1 MILSGV
7 ARLGRDIELRH
18 TASGET
24 VGSLALAWNYGRK
37 GEDGNRP
44 TQWVDAS
51 LWGERAEKLK
61 GYLLKGQQIS
71 VVLEDPHVEIYEKK
85 DGTMGASLR
94 ARVGSIE
101 FCGSPR
107 NQGEGGDA
115 PSTDKYERGAPPS
128 IHQGSSFDDME
139 DIIPF

>member
-7 ARLGRDIELRH
+7 TRLGRDIDVRH
-18 TASGET
+18 IASGEI
-24 VGSLALAWNYGRK
+24 VGSLALAWNYGK
-37 GEDGNRP
+37 KNEDGNRP
-44 TQWVDAS
+44 TQWIEAS

-61 GYLLKGQQIS
+61 GFLLKGQQIS

-101 FCGSPR
+101 FCGSGR
-107 NQGEGGDA
+107 QRGEGD
-115 PSTDKYERGAPPS
+115 
-128 IHQGSSFDDME
+128 SSPIQDSSNNVME
-139 DIIPF
+139 DEIPF